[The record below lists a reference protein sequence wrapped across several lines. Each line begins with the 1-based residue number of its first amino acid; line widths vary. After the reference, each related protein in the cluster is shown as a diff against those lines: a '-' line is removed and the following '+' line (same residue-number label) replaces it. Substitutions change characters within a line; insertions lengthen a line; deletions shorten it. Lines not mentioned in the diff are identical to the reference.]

1 MHDGTEREIRIEA
14 ELEKRDLRRLGW
26 RRPAVAEI
34 GFSGANDGGLNL
46 VKCRESEKTLK

>member
-26 RRPAVAEI
+26 RRLGLAEI
-34 GFSGANDGGLNL
+34 GSRRAEEGGMNL
-46 VKCRESEKTLK
+46 VKCDKGRKMPK